1 MAQAKRSTKKEKK
14 IVPRAIAH
22 VSSTFNNTH
31 VTFSDLKGNVICW
44 ATGGSGGAGGAQSF
58 KNSRKSTP
66 FAAQL
71 AADSAAKKAKEAG
84 VLEVEVS
91 IKGPG
96 SGRESAV
103 RAIQA
108 AGISVTAI
116 KDITPIPHNGC
127 RPRKRRRI

>member
-1 MAQAKRSTKKEKK
+1 MAQTKRGGKKEKK

-22 VSSTFNNTH
+22 ISSSFNNTH
-31 VTFSDLKGNVICW
+31 VTFSDLNGNVICW
-44 ATGGSGGAGGAQSF
+44 ATGGSGNSF

-71 AADSAAKKAKEAG
+71 AADSAAKKAREAG
-84 VLEVEVS
+84 VQEVEVS

-108 AGISVTAI
+108 AGIAVTTI